1 MRAVAMLLIGLIAQ
15 PLAWPVA
22 ASSKVLEGVA
32 LLAEVR
38 PELARLT
45 LVWPEAVEATL
56 QVDGAV
62 ATLLVG
68 IPLAAIPLDPGG
80 SLASWLGNTTV
91 AADGRE
97 VKFRLLPGV
106 AASLN
111 RPHPR
116 LAVIEF
122 VRVDPRVSLSRVASL
137 VAPAAGPTHLP
148 PIPASRPPL
157 VVLDPEPPP
166 LLAAPAG
173 EIVAPFPTVAAAIA
187 PKVVVSAE
195 NAA

>member
-1 MRAVAMLLIGLIAQ
+1 MRHCT
-15 PLAWPVA
+15 
-22 ASSKVLEGVA
+22 
-32 LLAEVR
+32 
-38 PELARLT
+38 RLT

-68 IPLAAIPLDPGG
+68 IPLAAIPLDSRG
-80 SLASWLGNTTV
+80 SLASWLGSTTV

-97 VKFRLLPGV
+97 VKFRLLPSV

-122 VRVDPRVSLSRVASL
+122 VRVDPRVSLSRIASL
-137 VAPAAGPTHLP
+137 VAPAAGPAHLP

-157 VVLDPEPPP
+157 VALDQEPPP
-166 LLAAPAG
+166 CSPLRLVKSSPHSRRSQQPSRQRSSSQLKRGLTGSIYGFDHTPLCRLQSSGAPIG
-173 EIVAPFPTVAAAIA
+173 CGW
-187 PKVVVSAE
+187 
-195 NAA
+195 